1 MVSQSIWIGIV
12 VGVFFVGMGVSYAI
26 FSSTYDPNTMKF
38 ANQELF
44 DQMMSNNPKM
54 TSQWMELTTQAP
66 QDMQDPQMSTMMN
79 KVSHF
84 EIPYEDQERAQ
95 KFYEEVFGWEIN
107 KFSDEG
113 YYLAFTTKSDPNTMM
128 PSEPGAI
135 NGGLLKRDSTAKHPL
150 LVIDVPNIDEHIK
163 KIEDAGGEL
172 IMPKVSVSD
181 SGFFARVADTEGNV
195 IAIWQQLKP

>member
-1 MVSQSIWIGIV
+1 MVSQYIWIGIV
-12 VGVFFVGMGVSYAI
+12 VGVFFVGIGVSYAI

-54 TSQWMELTTQAP
+54 TAQWMELTTQAP

-95 KFYEEVFGWEIN
+95 KFYEEVFGWEIT

-128 PSEPGAI
+128 PSELGAI
-135 NGGLLKRDSTAKHPL
+135 NGGLLKRDSTAKNPL
-150 LVIDVPNIDEHIK
+150 LVIDVPNIDDHIK

-172 IMPKVSVSD
+172 IMPKVSVGD

>member
-1 MVSQSIWIGIV
+1 
-12 VGVFFVGMGVSYAI
+12 
-26 FSSTYDPNTMKF
+26 
-38 ANQELF
+38 
-44 DQMMSNNPKM
+44 MMSNNPKM
-54 TSQWMELTTQAP
+54 TVQWMESTMQDS

-84 EIPYEDQERAQ
+84 EIPYEDPERAQ
-95 KFYEEVFGWEIN
+95 KFYQEVFGWQIT

-113 YYLAFTTKSDPNTMM
+113 YYLAFTTESNPITMM

-135 NGGLLKRDSTAKHPL
+135 NGGLLKRDSTAKNPL
-150 LVIDVPNIDEHIK
+150 LVIDVPNIDDHIK

-172 IMPKVSVSD
+172 IMPKVSVGD

-195 IAIWQQLKP
+195 FAIWQQLNH

>member
-1 MVSQSIWIGIV
+1 VKTVAIIAIS
-12 VGVFFVGMGVSYAI
+12 VGVFFVGIGVSYAI
-26 FSSTYDPNTMKF
+26 FSGTYDPNTMKF

-54 TSQWMELTTQAP
+54 TAQWMESTTQVP
-66 QDMQDPQMSTMMN
+66 QDMKDPQMSAMN

-84 EIPYEDQERAQ
+84 EIPYEDAERAQ
-95 KFYEEVFGWEIN
+95 KFYQEVFGWQID

-113 YYLAFTTKSDPNTMM
+113 YYLAFTTESDQNTMM

-135 NGGLLKRDSTAKHPL
+135 NGGLLKRDSTAKNPL
-150 LVIDVPNIDEHIK
+150 LVIDVPNVDDHIK
-163 KIEDAGGEL
+163 KIVDAGGEL
-172 IMPKVSVSD
+172 IMPKVQVGD

-195 IAIWQQLKP
+195 IAIWQQMNP

>member
-1 MVSQSIWIGIV
+1 MVSQYIWIGIV
-12 VGVFFVGMGVSYAI
+12 VGVFFVGIGVSYAI

-54 TSQWMELTTQAP
+54 TAQWMELTTQAP

-95 KFYEEVFGWEIN
+95 KFYEEVFGWEIT

-135 NGGLLKRDSTAKHPL
+135 NGGLLNRDSTAKHPL

-163 KIEDAGGEL
+163 KVEDAGGEL
-172 IMPKVSVSD
+172 IMPKVSVGD

>member
-1 MVSQSIWIGIV
+1 MISKPISIGIAVVVFFAV
-12 VGVFFVGMGVSYAI
+12 VGISYAI
-26 FSSTYDPNTMKF
+26 FANTYDPTTMKF
-38 ANQELF
+38 RNQELF

-54 TSQWMELTTQAP
+54 TAQWMENT
-66 QDMQDPQMSTMMN
+66 MQDPQQMFEQMNTIMN

-95 KFYEEVFGWEIN
+95 KFYHEVFGWQIN

-128 PSEPGAI
+128 PLELGAI
-135 NGGLLKRDSTAKHPL
+135 NGGLIKRDSTAKNPL
-150 LVIDVPNIDEHIK
+150 LVIDVPNIDDHIK

-172 IMPKVSVSD
+172 IMPKVSVGD
-181 SGFFARVADTEGNV
+181 SGFFARIADTEGNV
-195 IAIWQQLKP
+195 IAIWQQLKQ

>member
-1 MVSQSIWIGIV
+1 VKKTKSLYFLVGFVILIILAVLFTILEDSYDNQSKV
-12 VGVFFVGMGVSYAI
+12 
-26 FSSTYDPNTMKF
+26 
-38 ANQELF
+38 
-44 DQMMSNNPKM
+44 
-54 TSQWMELTTQAP
+54 P
-66 QDMQDPQMSTMMN
+66 QDMQDPQTKQQMTEQMSTMN

-84 EIPYEDQERAQ
+84 EIPYENQERAK
-95 KFYEEVFGWEIN
+95 KFYEEVFGWQIT

-135 NGGLLKRDSTAKHPL
+135 NGGLLKRDSTAKNPL

-163 KIEDAGGEL
+163 KIKDAGGEL
-172 IMPKVSVSD
+172 IMPKVSVGD

>member
-1 MVSQSIWIGIV
+1 MVSQYIWAGIV
-12 VGVFFVGMGVSYAI
+12 VGVFFVGIGVSYAI

-54 TSQWMELTTQAP
+54 TARWTESTMQVP
-66 QDMQDPQMSTMMN
+66 QDVQDPQMSTMMN

-95 KFYEEVFGWEIN
+95 KFYEEVFGWQIN
-107 KFSDEG
+107 PFSDEG
-113 YYLAFTTKSDPNTMM
+113 YYLVFTTESDPNTMM

-135 NGGLLKRDSTAKHPL
+135 NGGLLKRDSTAKNPL
-150 LVIDVPNIDEHIK
+150 LVIDVPNIDDHIK

-172 IMPKVSVSD
+172 IMPKVRVGD

-195 IAIWQQLKP
+195 IAIWQQLKQ

>member
-1 MVSQSIWIGIV
+1 MVSQYIWIGIV
-12 VGVFFVGMGVSYAI
+12 VGVFFVGIGVSYAI

-54 TSQWMELTTQAP
+54 TAQWMELTTQAP
-66 QDMQDPQMSTMMN
+66 QDMQDLQMSTMMN

-113 YYLAFTTKSDPNTMM
+113 YYLAITTKSDPNTTM

-135 NGGLLKRDSTAKHPL
+135 NGGLLNRDSTAKHPL
-150 LVIDVPNIDEHIK
+150 LVIDVPNIDDHIK
-163 KIEDAGGEL
+163 KVEDAGGEL
-172 IMPKVSVSD
+172 IMPKVSVGD

>member
-1 MVSQSIWIGIV
+1 MVSQYIWIGIV
-12 VGVFFVGMGVSYAI
+12 VGVFFVGIGVSYAI

-54 TSQWMELTTQAP
+54 TAQWMELTTQAP

-113 YYLAFTTKSDPNTMM
+113 YYLVLTTESDPNTMM

-135 NGGLLKRDSTAKHPL
+135 NGGLLKRDSTAKNPL
-150 LVIDVPNIDEHIK
+150 LVIDVPNIDEHVK
-163 KIEDAGGEL
+163 KIEDAGGKL
-172 IMPKVSVSD
+172 IMPKVRVGD
-181 SGFFARVADTEGNV
+181 SGFFARIADTEGNV
-195 IAIWQQLKP
+195 IAIWEQLKP

>member
-1 MVSQSIWIGIV
+1 MVKQGIWIGIIV
-12 VGVFFVGMGVSYAI
+12 AVFFVGIGVSYAI

-54 TSQWMELTTQAP
+54 TVQWMESTMQVTQDI
-66 QDMQDPQMSTMMN
+66 QDSQMSTMN

-95 KFYEEVFGWEIN
+95 KFYEEVFGWQIT

-113 YYLAFTTKSDPNTMM
+113 YFLALTTESDPNTMM

-135 NGGLLKRDSTAKHPL
+135 NGGLLKRDSTAKNPL

-172 IMPKVSVSD
+172 IMPKVRVGD

-195 IAIWQQLKP
+195 IAIWQQIKQ

>member
-1 MVSQSIWIGIV
+1 MVSQYIWIGIV
-12 VGVFFVGMGVSYAI
+12 VGVFFVGIGVSYAI

-38 ANQELF
+38 ANQERF

-54 TSQWMELTTQAP
+54 TAKWMELTTQVP

-95 KFYEEVFGWEIN
+95 KFYEEVFGWQIT

-135 NGGLLKRDSTAKHPL
+135 NGGLLKRDSTAKNPL
-150 LVIDVPNIDEHIK
+150 LVIDVPNIDDHIK

-172 IMPKVSVSD
+172 IMPKVSVGD

-195 IAIWQQLKP
+195 IAIWQQIKQ

>member
-1 MVSQSIWIGIV
+1 MVSRSIWIGIV
-12 VGVFFVGMGVSYAI
+12 IGVFFVGIGVSYAI
-26 FSSTYDPNTMKF
+26 FSNTYDPSTMKF

-54 TSQWMELTTQAP
+54 TAQWMELTTQDP
-66 QDMQDPQMSTMMN
+66 QDMQDPQISTMMN

-107 KFSDEG
+107 KCSAEG

-135 NGGLLKRDSTAKHPL
+135 NGGLLKRDSTVKHPL

-172 IMPKVSVSD
+172 IMPKVSVGD

-195 IAIWQQLKP
+195 ISIWQQVKP

>member
-1 MVSQSIWIGIV
+1 MISKPISIGIAVVVFFAV
-12 VGVFFVGMGVSYAI
+12 VGISYAI
-26 FSSTYDPNTMKF
+26 FSNTYDPTTMKF
-38 ANQELF
+38 RNQELF

-54 TSQWMELTTQAP
+54 TAQWMENT
-66 QDMQDPQMSTMMN
+66 MQDPQQMFEQMNTMMN

-95 KFYEEVFGWEIN
+95 KFYQEVFGWQIN

-128 PSEPGAI
+128 PLEPGAI
-135 NGGLLKRDSTAKHPL
+135 NGGLLKRDSTAKNPL
-150 LVIDVPNIDEHIK
+150 LVIDVPNIDDHIK

-172 IMPKVSVSD
+172 IMPKVSVGE

-195 IAIWQQLKP
+195 IAIWQQLKQ

>member
-1 MVSQSIWIGIV
+1 MWIVIV
-12 VGVFFVGMGVSYAI
+12 VGVFFTGIVISYTI
-26 FSSTYDPNTMKF
+26 FANTYDPNTMKF
-38 ANQELF
+38 RNQELF

-54 TSQWMELTTQAP
+54 TAEWMDSMMKETQSNE
-66 QDMQDPQMSTMMN
+66 QMTEQMN

-84 EIPYEDQERAQ
+84 EIPYEDAERAQ
-95 KFYEEVFGWEIN
+95 KFYQEVFGWQIN

-113 YYLAFTTKSDPNTMM
+113 YYLAFTTKSDQNTMM
-128 PSEPGAI
+128 PLELGAI

-150 LVIDVPNIDEHIK
+150 LVIDVPNIDDHIK

-172 IMPKVSVSD
+172 VMPKVSVGD

-195 IAIWQQLKP
+195 IAIWQQLK

>member
-1 MVSQSIWIGIV
+1 MVSQSIWIGITIA
-12 VGVFFVGMGVSYAI
+12 VFFAGMGVSYAI
-26 FSSTYDPNTMKF
+26 FSSIYDPNTMKF
-38 ANQELF
+38 AKKEMF

-54 TSQWMELTTQAP
+54 TVQWMESTMQVT
-66 QDMQDPQMSTMMN
+66 QDMQDSQMSTMN

-95 KFYEEVFGWEIN
+95 KFYEEVFGWQIT

-113 YYLAFTTKSDPNTMM
+113 YYLAFTTKSDSNTMM

-135 NGGLLKRDSTAKHPL
+135 NGGLLKRDSTAKNPL
-150 LVIDVPNIDEHIK
+150 LVIDVPNIDDHIK

-172 IMPKVSVSD
+172 IMPKVRVGD
-181 SGFFARVADTEGNV
+181 SGFFARVTDTEGNV

>member
-1 MVSQSIWIGIV
+1 MISKPISIGIAVVVFFAV
-12 VGVFFVGMGVSYAI
+12 VGISYAI
-26 FSSTYDPNTMKF
+26 FANTYDPTTMKF
-38 ANQELF
+38 RNQELF

-54 TSQWMELTTQAP
+54 TAQWMENT
-66 QDMQDPQMSTMMN
+66 MQDPQQMFEQMNTVMN

-95 KFYEEVFGWEIN
+95 KFYEEVFGWQIT

-135 NGGLLKRDSTAKHPL
+135 NGGLLKRDSTAKNPL
-150 LVIDVPNIDEHIK
+150 LVIDVPNIDDHIK

-172 IMPKVSVSD
+172 IMPKVSVGD

-195 IAIWQQLKP
+195 IAIWQQLKQ

>member
-1 MVSQSIWIGIV
+1 MGI
-12 VGVFFVGMGVSYAI
+12 GVSYAI
-26 FSSTYDPNTMKF
+26 FSSTFDPNSMKF
-38 ANQELF
+38 ANQE
-44 DQMMSNNPKM
+44 NV
-54 TSQWMELTTQAP
+54 
-66 QDMQDPQMSTMMN
+66 MN

-95 KFYEEVFGWEIN
+95 KFYEEVFDWQIT

-113 YYLAFTTKSDPNTMM
+113 YYLVFTTKSDPNTMM
-128 PSEPGAI
+128 PSESGAI
-135 NGGLLKRDSTAKHPL
+135 NGGLLKRDSTAKNPL
-150 LVIDVPNIDEHIK
+150 LVIDVPNIDDHIK

-172 IMPKVSVSD
+172 IMPKVSVGD

>member
-1 MVSQSIWIGIV
+1 MVSQYIWIGIV
-12 VGVFFVGMGVSYAI
+12 VGVFFVGIGVSYAI

-54 TSQWMELTTQAP
+54 TAQWMELTTQAP

-107 KFSDEG
+107 KYSDEG

-128 PSEPGAI
+128 PSEPGSI

-163 KIEDAGGEL
+163 KIEDSGGEL
-172 IMPKVSVSD
+172 IMPKVSVGD

>member
-1 MVSQSIWIGIV
+1 MISKELFIGIGIV
-12 VGVFFVGMGVSYAI
+12 IGLAVGLGVGFSFSGVS
-26 FSSTYDPNTMKF
+26 SESEKDSQVLDM
-38 ANQELF
+38 QSVR
-44 DQMMSNNPKM
+44 QMME
-54 TSQWMELTTQAP
+54 Q
-66 QDMQDPQMSTMMN
+66 MN

-95 KFYEEVFGWEIN
+95 KFYEEVFGWQIT

-128 PSEPGAI
+128 PSEPGSI

-172 IMPKVSVSD
+172 IMPKVSVGD

>member
-1 MVSQSIWIGIV
+1 MISKPISIGIAVVVFFAV
-12 VGVFFVGMGVSYAI
+12 VGISYAI
-26 FSSTYDPNTMKF
+26 FSNTYDPTTMKF
-38 ANQELF
+38 RNQELF

-54 TSQWMELTTQAP
+54 TAQWMENT
-66 QDMQDPQMSTMMN
+66 MQDPQQMFEQMNTMMN

-95 KFYEEVFGWEIN
+95 KFYEEVFGWQIN

-113 YYLAFTTKSDPNTMM
+113 YYLAFTTNSDPNTMM
-128 PSEPGAI
+128 PLEPGAI
-135 NGGLLKRDSTAKHPL
+135 NGGLLKRDSTAKNPL
-150 LVIDVPNIDEHIK
+150 LVIDVPNIDDHIK

-172 IMPKVSVSD
+172 IMPKVSVGE

-195 IAIWQQLKP
+195 IAIWQQLKQ

>member
-1 MVSQSIWIGIV
+1 MVSQSIWIGITIA
-12 VGVFFVGMGVSYAI
+12 VFFAGIGVSYAI
-26 FSSTYDPNTMKF
+26 FSGTYDPNTMKF
-38 ANQELF
+38 AKEENV
-44 DQMMSNNPKM
+44 
-54 TSQWMELTTQAP
+54 
-66 QDMQDPQMSTMMN
+66 MN

-95 KFYEEVFGWEIN
+95 KFYQDVFGWQIT

-135 NGGLLKRDSTAKHPL
+135 NGGLLKRDSTAKNPL
-150 LVIDVPNIDEHIK
+150 LVIDVPNIDDHIK

-172 IMPKVSVSD
+172 IMPKVSVGD

-195 IAIWQQLKP
+195 IAIWQQLNP

>member
-1 MVSQSIWIGIV
+1 MVKQGIWIGIV
-12 VGVFFVGMGVSYAI
+12 VAVFFVGIGVSYTI

-54 TSQWMELTTQAP
+54 TVQWMESTMQVT
-66 QDMQDPQMSTMMN
+66 QDMQDSQMSTMN

-95 KFYEEVFGWEIN
+95 KFYEEVFGWQIT

-128 PSEPGAI
+128 PSELGAI
-135 NGGLLKRDSTAKHPL
+135 NGGLLKRDSTAKYPL
-150 LVIDVPNIDEHIK
+150 LVIDVPNIDDHIK

-172 IMPKVSVSD
+172 IMPKVSVGD

-195 IAIWQQLKP
+195 IAIWQQPKP

>member
-1 MVSQSIWIGIV
+1 MVSQYIWIGIV
-12 VGVFFVGMGVSYAI
+12 VGVFFVGIGVSYAI

-54 TSQWMELTTQAP
+54 TAQWMELTTQAP

-95 KFYEEVFGWEIN
+95 KFYEEVFGWEIT

-135 NGGLLKRDSTAKHPL
+135 NGGLLNRDSTAKHPL

-172 IMPKVSVSD
+172 IMPKVSVGD

>member
-1 MVSQSIWIGIV
+1 MKVSQYIWIGIV
-12 VGVFFVGMGVSYAI
+12 VVVFFVGIGVSYAI
-26 FSSTYDPNTMKF
+26 FSLTDEPTSMKF
-38 ANQELF
+38 VKEENL
-44 DQMMSNNPKM
+44 
-54 TSQWMELTTQAP
+54 
-66 QDMQDPQMSTMMN
+66 MN

-95 KFYEEVFGWEIN
+95 KFYQEVFGWEIN

-113 YYLAFTTKSDPNTMM
+113 YFLALTTESDPNTMM

-135 NGGLLKRDSTAKHPL
+135 NGGLLKRDSTAKNPL
-150 LVIDVPNIDEHIK
+150 LVIDVPNIDDHIK

-172 IMPKVSVSD
+172 IMPKVRVGD

>member
-12 VGVFFVGMGVSYAI
+12 VGVFFVGIGVSYAI

-54 TSQWMELTTQAP
+54 TVQWMESTMQVT
-66 QDMQDPQMSTMMN
+66 QDMQDSQMSTMN

-95 KFYEEVFGWEIN
+95 KFYEEVFGWQIT

-113 YYLAFTTKSDPNTMM
+113 YYLVFTTKSDPNTMM

-135 NGGLLKRDSTAKHPL
+135 NGGLLKRDSTAKNPL
-150 LVIDVPNIDEHIK
+150 LVIDVPNIDDHIK

-172 IMPKVSVSD
+172 IMPKVSVGD
-181 SGFFARVADTEGNV
+181 SGFFARVTDTEGNV
-195 IAIWQQLKP
+195 IAIWQQLKQ

>member
-1 MVSQSIWIGIV
+1 MVSQYIWIGIV
-12 VGVFFVGMGVSYAI
+12 VGVFFVGIGVSYAI

-54 TSQWMELTTQAP
+54 TAQWMELTTQAP
-66 QDMQDPQMSTMMN
+66 QDMQDPPMSTMMN

-172 IMPKVSVSD
+172 IMPKVSVGD

>member
-1 MVSQSIWIGIV
+1 MARLAIWTGITIV
-12 VGVFFVGMGVSYAI
+12 VFFVGMGVSSVI
-26 FSSTYDPNTMKF
+26 FSATYNPNTMNF
-38 ANQELF
+38 AKEENV
-44 DQMMSNNPKM
+44 
-54 TSQWMELTTQAP
+54 
-66 QDMQDPQMSTMMN
+66 MN

-95 KFYEEVFGWEIN
+95 KFYQEVFGWQIN

-135 NGGLLKRDSTAKHPL
+135 NGGLLKRDSTAKNPL
-150 LVIDVPNIDEHIK
+150 LVIDVPNIDDHIK
-163 KIEDAGGEL
+163 KIEDAGGKV
-172 IMPKVSVSD
+172 IMPKVRVGD

-195 IAIWQQLKP
+195 IAIWQQPKQ

>member
-1 MVSQSIWIGIV
+1 MVKQGIWIGIV
-12 VGVFFVGMGVSYAI
+12 VAVFFVGIGVSYAI

-54 TSQWMELTTQAP
+54 TVQWMESTMQVT
-66 QDMQDPQMSTMMN
+66 QDMQDSQMSTMN

-95 KFYEEVFGWEIN
+95 KFYQEVFGWEIN

-113 YYLAFTTKSDPNTMM
+113 YFLALTTESDPNTMM

-135 NGGLLKRDSTAKHPL
+135 NGGLLKRDSTAKNPL

-172 IMPKVSVSD
+172 IMPKVRVGD

-195 IAIWQQLKP
+195 IAIWQQLK

>member
-1 MVSQSIWIGIV
+1 MVKQGIWIGIV
-12 VGVFFVGMGVSYAI
+12 VAVFFVGIGVSYAI

-54 TSQWMELTTQAP
+54 TVQWMDSTMQVT
-66 QDMQDPQMSTMMN
+66 QDMQDSQMSTMN

-95 KFYEEVFGWEIN
+95 KFYEEVFGWQIT

-128 PSEPGAI
+128 PSELGAI
-135 NGGLLKRDSTAKHPL
+135 NGGLLKRDSTAKNPL
-150 LVIDVPNIDEHIK
+150 LVIDVPNIDDHIK

-172 IMPKVSVSD
+172 IMPKVRVGD
-181 SGFFARVADTEGNV
+181 SGFFARVTDTEGNV
-195 IAIWQQLKP
+195 IAIWQQPK

>member
-1 MVSQSIWIGIV
+1 MVSRSIWIGIV
-12 VGVFFVGMGVSYAI
+12 IGVFFVGIGVSYAI
-26 FSSTYDPNTMKF
+26 FSNTYDPSTMKF

-44 DQMMSNNPKM
+44 DQMMSQNPKM
-54 TSQWMELTTQAP
+54 TAKWMELTTQVP

-95 KFYEEVFGWEIN
+95 KFYEEVFGWEIT

-113 YYLAFTTKSDPNTMM
+113 YYLAFTTKSDPNTMI

-135 NGGLLKRDSTAKHPL
+135 NGGLLNRDSTAKHPL

-172 IMPKVSVSD
+172 IMPKVSVGD